1 MEIPVLAMPITPARN
16 VYTLPHDIQRQGHEF
31 LSADA
36 VRLCVTHDCADDA
49 AGLDIKGA
57 ACRML
62 LAHKDSKNILYQFPK
77 V

>member
-1 MEIPVLAMPITPARN
+1 MYKISTK
-16 VYTLPHDIQRQGHEF
+16 YHEF
-31 LSADA
+31 WSAD
-36 VRLCVTHDCADDA
+36 VVGLCVTHDCADDA
-49 AGLDIKGA
+49 AGLGIKGA